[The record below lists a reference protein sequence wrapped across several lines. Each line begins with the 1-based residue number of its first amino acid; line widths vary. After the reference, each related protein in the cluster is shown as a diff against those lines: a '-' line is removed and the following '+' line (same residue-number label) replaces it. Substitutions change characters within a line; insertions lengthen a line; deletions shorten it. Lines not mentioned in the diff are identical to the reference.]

1 MNKEILESLDILE
14 KEKSIKKDELIAAIE
29 SSLLK
34 ACDSHFGKGD
44 NYKAYVDKQTGD
56 FKVYMEKTV
65 VEKVTDP
72 NTEISL
78 EEAKMISNKLDLG
91 DLCNVDVKSKEFS
104 RIAAQNAKNVIT
116 QAIREAERK
125 SIYDYYHEKEHQLVT
140 GIVQKIN
147 GDNISVNIG
156 KTDAV
161 LTKHEQ
167 VKGEAFVPTDRIKLY
182 VVSVTEKEKGSGFR
196 IIVSRSHPELVKKLF
211 EAEVAEIKDGTVV
224 IKAIAREAGARTK
237 IAVMSNNPNVEAVGS
252 CVGVNGARVNAI
264 VSELHGE
271 KIDIIEWNESP
282 AVMIEKALSPAKV
295 ISVRADIDA
304 KTADV
309 VVPDYQLSLA
319 IGREGQNA
327 RLAAKLTGYK
337 IDIKSESQA
346 KALNEDISEEV
357 SEENQEF

>member
-14 KEKSIKKDELIAAIE
+14 KEKSIKKEELIAAIE

-44 NYKAYVDKQTGD
+44 NYKAFVDKETGD
-56 FKVYMEKTV
+56 FKVYVEKTV
-65 VEKVTDP
+65 VVEVLDP

-78 EEAKMISNKLDLG
+78 AEAKMINSKLDIG
-91 DLCNVDVKSKEFS
+91 DLCNIDVKSKEFS

-125 SIYDYYHEKEHQLVT
+125 SVYDYYHEKEHELVT

-147 GDNISVNIG
+147 GDLISINIG

-182 VVSVTEKEKGSGFR
+182 VVSVTEREKGSGFR
-196 IIVSRSHPELVKKLF
+196 ILVSRSHPELVRKLF
-211 EAEVAEIKDGTVV
+211 ESEVAEIKDGTVV

-237 IAVMSNNPNVEAVGS
+237 IAVQSLNPDVEAVGA
-252 CVGVNGARVNAI
+252 CVGVNGARINSI
-264 VSELHGE
+264 INELRGE
-271 KIDIIEWNESP
+271 KIDIIEWSDTP
-282 AVMIEKALSPAKV
+282 AIMIERALSPAKV
-295 ISVRADIDA
+295 VSVTADDELR
-304 KTADV
+304 TADV

-327 RLAAKLTGYK
+327 RLAARLTGFK

-346 KALNEDISEEV
+346 KALEAEKETD
-357 SEENQEF
+357 EENEEF